1 MLKGQRLLA
10 EREVIRFTPYSVRSD
25 PVPWNYPIEPKG
37 FSNRIQV
44 YFVNGKLSGKKEYII
59 LMGISM
65 KVLVSDHPTSG
76 TKSGIRRK
84 RNGIT

>member
-1 MLKGQRLLA
+1 MLA
-10 EREVIRFTPYSVRSD
+10 EREVIRLIGSPYSVRSD
-25 PVPWNYPIEPKG
+25 PVPWNYPIEPKE

-65 KVLVSDHPTSG
+65 KVLVSDHRTSG
-76 TKSGIRRK
+76 AKSRIRRK